1 MTKWLRQKE
10 KLLPQGQTT
19 NLPTMVQF
27 NKVAALIL
35 ISISEQ
41 Y

>member
-1 MTKWLRQKE
+1 MTTWLRQKE
-10 KLLPQGQTT
+10 KLPQGQTT